1 MIIRSAEFVTSS
13 SRVDQCPEPK
23 IPEYAFIGRSNV
35 GKSSL
40 INMLTGFSKLAKIS
54 GTPGKTQTI
63 NHFIINGEWYLTD
76 LPGYGYAR
84 VSKKMRENWHKT
96 IERYILTRENMVCLF
111 ALIDCRHNP
120 IMADL
125 EFMEFLGINQVPFA
139 RVFTKIDK
147 QTPAATNKVI
157 SAHNMIMLE
166 KWESLPETFMSSA
179 NNKTGRDDL
188 LNYIEK
194 TMTNYNL
201 P

>member
-63 NHFIINGEWYLTD
+63 NHFIINGEWYLAD

-188 LNYIEK
+188 LDYIEK